1 MTNQWEEIKQEIRTL
16 CEEGK
21 TLEEV
26 MSHMKQKYNFH
37 TSVRSYKTLLRILGH
52 NGRRP
57 KPRTS
62 MVEASP
68 TGQPNGLGL
77 DSLESI
83 RSTSTLS
90 PSYSHDPAPSSNE
103 TRPASFNNDHTAL
116 GEVLPD
122 IGLHLPDQRSF
133 SVNEQDV
140 RTILEHGASVID
152 LPQRQDKGRP
162 ESATTVAVQ
171 NDAETA
177 LEKPATQVSDS
188 TEVKIDPFAK
198 RCLYIALQDLHDRFT
213 GDLVSL
219 VTLDLLNSR
228 FDINVDL
235 SRAWREILI
244 PQEVSKFVLACRY
257 ADYGIS
263 AISAGPIHA
272 MISESLMK
280 RDLDPLAK
288 AAIKSYRKTPMASRD
303 ALVGILETMLND
315 ELQLPDEIERA
326 RAKYSDLVKRALHF
340 AKNGPDTELQHDLEP
355 IAMPKSLE
363 PSQEKIDKPET
374 EEKDSGNEKGVKN
387 NRSQRMNASL
397 ARAYALDHLDL
408 YSDDDVDVHD
418 AYSVS
423 ASSSPRDYT
432 ACSAEDCGYC
442 GRCGY

>member
-1 MTNQWEEIKQEIRTL
+1 
-16 CEEGK
+16 
-21 TLEEV
+21 
-26 MSHMKQKYNFH
+26 
-37 TSVRSYKTLLRILGH
+37 
-52 NGRRP
+52 
-57 KPRTS
+57 

-77 DSLESI
+77 EYVFLGAISCTFADELALLNSSLESI

-90 PSYSHDPAPSSNE
+90 HSYSHDPAPSSNK

-116 GEVLPD
+116 GDVLPD
-122 IGLHLPDQRSF
+122 IGLRLPDQRSF
-133 SVNEQDV
+133 SVNEQDGEGKTKLHRAVINNGSEDEV
-140 RTILEHGASVID
+140 RTILEHSASVID

-188 TEVKIDPFAK
+188 TEVKINPFAK

-244 PQEVSKFVLACRY
+244 AQEVSKFVLACRY

-263 AISAGPIHA
+263 AISAGPIRA

-303 ALVGILETMLND
+303 ALVGILETMLNE

-326 RAKYSDLVKRALHF
+326 RAKYSDLVKRALHL
-340 AKNGPDTELQHDLEP
+340 AKNGPDTDLEP

>member
-1 MTNQWEEIKQEIRTL
+1 
-16 CEEGK
+16 
-21 TLEEV
+21 
-26 MSHMKQKYNFH
+26 
-37 TSVRSYKTLLRILGH
+37 
-52 NGRRP
+52 
-57 KPRTS
+57 
-62 MVEASP
+62 
-68 TGQPNGLGL
+68 
-77 DSLESI
+77 
-83 RSTSTLS
+83 
-90 PSYSHDPAPSSNE
+90 
-103 TRPASFNNDHTAL
+103 
-116 GEVLPD
+116 
-122 IGLHLPDQRSF
+122 
-133 SVNEQDV
+133 V
-140 RTILEHGASVID
+140 RTILEHSASVID

-263 AISAGPIHA
+263 AISAGPIRA

-303 ALVGILETMLND
+303 ALVGILETMLNE

-326 RAKYSDLVKRALHF
+326 RAKYSDLVKRALHL
-340 AKNGPDTELQHDLEP
+340 AKNGPDTDLEP

-374 EEKDSGNEKGVKN
+374 EEKDSGNEKGVKKQPQ
-387 NRSQRMNASL
+387 STHECL
-397 ARAYALDHLDL
+397 L
-408 YSDDDVDVHD
+408 
-418 AYSVS
+418 
-423 ASSSPRDYT
+423 SSCLCLGSP
-432 ACSAEDCGYC
+432 
-442 GRCGY
+442 